1 MVFFKNFDPCKKRDR
16 KATERSLLLAAS
28 KLFAEKGFENTRTL
42 EIAKEAGANEA
53 LIGRY
58 FGGKEGLLIAV
69 IKNEEAL
76 KIVIDQKDPEC
87 ARLDVFPEY
96 AEAKSLK
103 NGIKIFFKNGMKAIE
118 IKEEFM
124 KIGLSRAL
132 VDADMAAVIKKNF
145 LDQHMPLVTKGL
157 RTYPEFK
164 GKHLSELNA
173 VALLI
178 MTTNFNMNFQNLR
191 IYNLDA
197 KLVNQALDIFAESIA
212 ALYS

>member
-1 MVFFKNFDPCKKRDR
+1 MVFFKKFDPCKKRDR

-76 KIVIDQKDPEC
+76 KIVMNQKGCEGS
-87 ARLDVFPEY
+87 RFEEFPSHD
-96 AEAKSLK
+96 EAKSLK
-103 NGIKIFFKNGMKAIE
+103 NGIRIFFKNGIKSIE
-118 IKEEFM
+118 LKEEFM
-124 KIGLSRAL
+124 RIGSSRCL
-132 VDADMAAVIKKNF
+132 VDPDMAAVIKKTI
-145 LDQHMPLVTKGL
+145 LDVHMPLVIKGL

-164 GKHLSELNA
+164 GKHASELNA
-173 VALLI
+173 ISLLL
-178 MTTNFNMNFQNLR
+178 MTTNFNMNFQSR
-191 IYNLDA
+191 KVYKMDP
-197 KLVNQALDIFAESIA
+197 KQVDQALEILSESLV